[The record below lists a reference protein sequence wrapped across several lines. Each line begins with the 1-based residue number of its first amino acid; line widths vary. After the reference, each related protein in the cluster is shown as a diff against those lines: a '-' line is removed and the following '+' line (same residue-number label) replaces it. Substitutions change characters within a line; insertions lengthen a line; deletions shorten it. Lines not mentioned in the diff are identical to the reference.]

1 MRRQKL
7 VKTMGI
13 LFVFMMVLGGCKK
26 TETGKKPI
34 STEQEQITTKE
45 ESTTENSHKG
55 EVRSRLS
62 GKWVKEE
69 IANRRPI
76 AVMYNNIKQAQ
87 PQSGIQK
94 ADIVY
99 ECLVE
104 GGITRLMALF
114 EQYDDLEKIGSV
126 RSARHYYVEIA
137 EEYDAIFAH
146 YGQTKYAVE
155 EIKKRQMDTLSGL
168 SSLGESIY
176 YRDSSRKAPHNA
188 YTSTNGI
195 LNGIQGQNI
204 RLEYEEGQEPHFS
217 FYEKNTDVKGESAK
231 EIRLS
236 YSTYSSPYFQ
246 YNEKQKEYDRFQYDQ
261 PQMDDQTGKQLQ
273 YKNVLVQFVKEW
285 DMDHNGYQTMD
296 LVSSGEGYY
305 ATLGTYIPIT
315 WEKTS
320 SDGVTRYYD
329 ETGQELR
336 LNAGKTWISVFPE
349 NKKSNVIFE

>member
-7 VKTMGI
+7 MKTMGI
-13 LFVFMMVLGGCKK
+13 LFVFMIVLGGCKK
-26 TETGKKPI
+26 TETGKEPI
-34 STEQEQITTKE
+34 NTEQEQITTKE
-45 ESTTENSHKG
+45 ESTTENSHQG

-62 GKWVKEE
+62 GKWVKKE

-87 PQSGIQK
+87 PQSGIAK

-114 EQYDDLEKIGSV
+114 EQYDALEKIGSV

-188 YTSTNGI
+188 YTSTDRL
-195 LNGIQGQNI
+195 LNGMKGQNI
-204 RLEYEEGQEPHFS
+204 RIEYEEGQEPHFS

-231 EIRLS
+231 KIKLS

-261 PQMDDQTGKQLQ
+261 PQIDDQTGAQLQ
-273 YKNVLVQFVKEW
+273 YKNVLIQFVKEW
-285 DMDHNGYQTMD
+285 DIDHNGYQTMD

-320 SDGVTRYYD
+320 ADGVTHYYD

-336 LNAGKTWISVFPE
+336 LNSGKTWISVFPE